1 MKLYSFLKELI
12 TLIGLWFIVFSALWL
27 ICTLLGAPLNLQT
40 WDSLWI
46 TIVAIFSFAFSVL
59 VTNME

>member
-1 MKLYSFLKELI
+1 MKLYSLLKELI
-12 TLIGLWFIVFSALWL
+12 TLISLWLIVFSALWL
-27 ICTLLGAPLNLQT
+27 VCALLGAPLNLQT